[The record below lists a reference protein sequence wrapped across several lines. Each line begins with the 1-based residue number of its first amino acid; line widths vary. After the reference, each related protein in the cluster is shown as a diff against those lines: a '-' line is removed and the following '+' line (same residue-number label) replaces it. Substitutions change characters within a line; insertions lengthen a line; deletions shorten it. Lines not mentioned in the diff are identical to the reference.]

1 MFSKA
6 AFSRHWERLVAS
18 SIAEW
23 RGVWTRYQMSDG
35 RLQAAPTFS
44 AVCALKKG
52 GCANATSSELS
63 NRALAA
69 IEQTNTYYEEGPDAA
84 PKVVPMPVQT
94 PETFGA
100 LAADKNS
107 LIVLPDDSALVWST
121 LDFAAAPPAVTE
133 GATSPPRMAALEFVC
148 RFRSNRARVVLV
160 YRSDPSSADTPVHWR
175 LAKFTSIRDNCQAGP
190 HDAPAP
196 PRADLPGFWQEGPV
210 SSDGWIWEVK
220 EVSVARGSAE
230 ADEVPAWD
238 ADLTETKSSG
248 SLDGALAEHLDAA
261 TARTDVP
268 EPDIMVHAPDE
279 MYFGG
284 AAAPRRETVIALT
297 WSADK
302 HVCLRASAVID
313 ARGRLGTVSSS
324 YWRHLHWKGAT

>member
-6 AFSRHWERLVAS
+6 ALSRHWERLVAS

-23 RGVWTRYQMSDG
+23 RGVWTRYQTSDG

-44 AVCALKKG
+44 AMCALKKG
-52 GCANATSSELS
+52 GCANASTGESVH
-63 NRALAA
+63 RALAA

-100 LAADKNS
+100 LAVDKNS
-107 LIVLPDDSALVWST
+107 LIVLPDESALVWST
-121 LDFAAAPPAVTE
+121 LDFAAAPPPVAD
-133 GATSPPRMAALEFVC
+133 GATSPPRIAALELVC
-148 RFRSNRARVVLV
+148 RFRSNRARIVLV
-160 YRSDPSSADTPVHWR
+160 YHGDPGGADTTVHWH

-196 PRADLPGFWQEGPV
+196 PRADLPRFWQGAPV

-220 EVSVARGSAE
+220 EVAVSRGSAE
-230 ADEVPAWD
+230 VDRVAEWD
-238 ADLTETKSSG
+238 ADLTESKRSG
-248 SLDGALAEHLDAA
+248 SLDGALAEQLSAA
-261 TARTDVP
+261 TARSDVP
-268 EPDIMVHAPDE
+268 EPDILVHAPDE
-279 MYFGG
+279 MSFGG
-284 AAAPRRETVIALT
+284 AAASRQETIVSLT
-297 WSADK
+297 WSAEK
-302 HVCLRASAVID
+302 HVCLRASVVID
-313 ARGRLGTVSSS
+313 ARGRVRTVSSS